1 MTQFR
6 HQKSFLAKIAPN
18 TQTWIAIVSLIVL
31 AVFNYK
37 AALVITAGLLSLK
50 PKAILVGL
58 ATVAFGLYLTRVA
71 VKKMRKK
78 NKHAPGF
85 VSMRS

>member
-1 MTQFR
+1 MTQLR
-6 HQKSFLAKIAPN
+6 HHKSFLAKIAPN
-18 TQTWIAIVSLIVL
+18 TQTWIAIVALIVL

-37 AALVITAGLLSLK
+37 VALVIMA
-50 PKAILVGL
+50 VGL